1 MDKTVFQSLRYFAIG
16 GYLATIV
23 ASYLMLSYLIS
34 FGVVRLLRPL
44 LSKPLGIALIGV
56 ALEFSIIAIA
66 LACEGTGQQLIRL
79 SDGDK
84 TKHKPEEE

>member
-1 MDKTVFQSLRYFAIG
+1 MDKNVFQSLRYFAIG

-23 ASYLMLSYLIS
+23 TSHLMLSYLIS

-79 SDGDK
+79 SDVDK
-84 TKHKPEEE
+84 TKDKPEEE